1 MNVLAVDAQSNFLIF
16 RQRKYAI
23 PGLTL
28 SPVGGFIEIGESPY
42 DAARREVREELGV
55 GSRRDVAAAAEV
67 EAREEARAEKEED
80 YGSTKEGGLA
90 EEGEDYE
97 DHNNHDD
104 DNDPPD
110 GGVTDEDPDWTY
122 LGVYRTAAN
131 RGGGFLHSYLLRNAM
146 PIGTGEGGTESYLG
160 TGDDER
166 QDLVRMTREEI
177 SDAVMGGEF
186 KEIKWAATVALAM
199 MHLNRLD
206 ASFPALDDVV
216 DVIFG

>member
-1 MNVLAVDAQSNFLIF
+1 MAVDAQSNFLIF

-55 GSRRDVAAAAEV
+55 GSRRGVAAEA

-80 YGSTKEGGLA
+80 YGSTKEGWWA
-90 EEGEDYE
+90 EEGEN
-97 DHNNHDD
+97 DHNDD
-104 DNDPPD
+104 DDDPPD
-110 GGVTDEDPDWTY
+110 GGVTDGDPDWTY

-146 PIGTGEGGTESYLG
+146 PIGTGEKGGTESYLG

-206 ASFPALDDVV
+206 ASFPALGDVV
-216 DVIFG
+216 DVIVG